1 MNERV
6 ETLDDRFLVIVL
18 SLFHDL
24 LKETV
29 KMVTL
34 ESQELQFFHAL
45 FLIDFSTLNN
55 TLLGSLDALL
65 NHNDL
70 ILLADAFI
78 LLRLNHLL
86 KVSLSM
92 LCLLLFTHSESHG
105 ALIECLVGLSRRL
118 DIIPDAEQKETAFR
132 LVKRY
137 LSNEFIKALSEKF
150 LTYRADAS

>member
-6 ETLDDRFLVIVL
+6 EILDDRFWVIVL
-18 SLFHDL
+18 SLLHDL

-34 ESQELQFFHAL
+34 ESQELQFFLAL

-78 LLRLNHLL
+78 LLRLFHLL

-118 DIIPDAEQKETAFR
+118 DVIPDAEQKETAFR
-132 LVKRY
+132 RY

-150 LTYRADAS
+150 LTNWADAS